1 MITIAAVDDHPL
13 FLDGLRRILRRA
25 KDVNLVA
32 EGSSAE
38 DAISIASQHKPDVM
52 LLDITMPGGG
62 LRAARSI
69 LSDNG
74 AVRVIM
80 LTASDDDEY
89 LSEALAV
96 GVKGYVVKAGS
107 ADDLLL
113 AIASVRN
120 GQTYISSEFATR
132 LILSNSRRSDRFI
145 LKKSDFSE
153 REAMILD
160 LLVQGCTNKQIADEL
175 SLAVPTVK
183 NALTIAFQKL
193 RVHTRVQA
201 LLAWR
206 NALRG

>member
-38 DAISIASQHKPDVM
+38 DAISIALQHKPDVM

-89 LSEALAV
+89 LSEALAT

-113 AIASVRN
+113 AIARVRN

-132 LILSNSRRSDRFI
+132 LILSNSRRSDRLV

-175 SLAVPTVK
+175 NLAVPTVK

-206 NALRG
+206 NALRD